1 MKISCLSLGLDPAQ
15 VSDVLVEIYQMGAG
29 AKFFSVDPGQM
40 SICING
46 KHFSRFIGLINR
58 VSIEKY
64 RAYIYY
70 GISNVYQIMASSDCL
85 YHSCVTKG

>member
-1 MKISCLSLGLDPAQ
+1 MSGLDPAQ

-46 KHFSRFIGLINR
+46 K
-58 VSIEKY
+58 
-64 RAYIYY
+64 
-70 GISNVYQIMASSDCL
+70 
-85 YHSCVTKG
+85 